1 MSSKYLTRLS
11 DLTDILE
18 ILRFNLGAIVLC
30 GRMEYH
36 KTGFSMFRDN
46 LLAQNHWHIFS
57 SLTFKLVSK
66 IKFKILGLLR
76 NKFLYHR
83 QKDEI
88 PRYWSI

>member
-1 MSSKYLTRLS
+1 MSSKYLTWLS

-18 ILRFNLGAIVLC
+18 ILRFNLGAILLC

-46 LLAQNHWHIFS
+46 LLAQNHWHTFS
-57 SLTFKLVSK
+57 SLTFKLVS
-66 IKFKILGLLR
+66 IFKMLGLLR
-76 NKFLYHR
+76 NKFLYHQ